1 MMELVLIV
9 TTAVSTMLAAAMGV
23 FAWRLAREE
32 RRRSAAR
39 VAALASDLRDV
50 DTYRDRAVVRIRSEP
65 ARIQSVGHSVAH
77 SVASRPIDVDSVDLG
92 RARGAVP
99 DAELFRTL
107 PAGRSRS
114 TLLPVLVV
122 GGLAVATALAL
133 VVATGRGGAAVA
145 EPTPPQSSQSAK
157 AADAVPLELLALG
170 HDRDGDRIL
179 VRGVVRNPSS
189 GAAVDQLTAVVFLFD
204 RDGGFLESGRAA
216 MRVPTLAPGTESPF
230 VITIDRGARV
240 GRYRVSFRSGDRVI
254 PHVDH
259 RSPDPAAQVK

>member
-1 MMELVLIV
+1 MELVLIV
-9 TTAVSTMLAAAMGV
+9 TTAVSTMLAVAMGV

-39 VAALASDLRDV
+39 VAALASDLRDA
-50 DTYRDRAVVRIRSEP
+50 DTYRDRAVVGIRSEP
-65 ARIQSVGHSVAH
+65 ARIHSVAH
-77 SVASRPIDVDSVDLG
+77 SVASRPIDVDSIDLG
-92 RARGAVP
+92 RARGAAP

-114 TLLPVLVV
+114 TLLRVLVV

-216 MRVPTLAPGTESPF
+216 MRVPTLAPGTESAF